1 MKTLLFNPF
10 EKYSDKTLM
19 LFGFLFSLLGAFLG
33 YFFNVRFDGV
43 LDLHFVEK
51 VTIYQPVL
59 DIGIDITCSSTIL
72 FLVGKQ
78 INNKTRFIDIL
89 SASMI
94 ARTPLYCIT
103 FFNADN
109 FIYNSTQKM
118 LAMVEPGKIENLD
131 VWDMLVIIIFALIT
145 ILFLIWC
152 IVLLFNGFKIAT
164 NAKGTKHTLLFI
176 LEITLAEILSKTLI
190 FTLN

>member
-1 MKTLLFNPF
+1 MKTLLLNPF
-10 EKYSDKTLM
+10 EKYSAKTLI
-19 LFGFLFSLLGAFLG
+19 LFGLFLNLTGAYLG
-33 YFFNVRFDGV
+33 YFFNARFDGV
-43 LDLHFVEK
+43 VDLHFVEK

-59 DIGIDITCSSTIL
+59 DIGIDIACISIIL

-94 ARTPLYCIT
+94 ARTPLYFIT
-103 FFNADN
+103 FFNTNN

-118 LAMVEPGKIENLD
+118 LAMVKPGKIENLD
-131 VWDMLVIIIFALIT
+131 VSDMLVVMVFAMIT
-145 ILFLIWC
+145 ILFLIWF
-152 IVLLFNGFKIAT
+152 ILLLFNGFKIAT
-164 NAKGTKHTLLFI
+164 NAKGTKPILLFI
-176 LEITLAEILSKTLI
+176 LAIVIAEILSKTLI